1 MSDPGDDAL
10 DYLMSDLTTTGR
22 QQALETFERARA
34 ESRAARIRDAGESLY
49 VLVYAAWRERDWLTL
64 GYASWQAYIDEE
76 LHLSRGY
83 SYQLLA
89 QAKQVEAADLRN
101 RNTLSDRSDTESN
114 LTVQQAIELQR
125 DENESAR
132 KAVPPDVGRV
142 APKSRKRP
150 RSGPPGLVGHLQ
162 SIERSMELLA
172 DSLETAGDDAVDYLD
187 YEQRRQLERT
197 VSRMSEFSS
206 EWAARLN
213 PNTRFLRAL

>member
-1 MSDPGDDAL
+1 MT
-10 DYLMSDLTTTGR
+10 DLTTTGR
-22 QQALETFERARA
+22 QQA

-49 VLVYAAWRERDWLTL
+49 VLVYEAWRAKDWLTL

-83 SYQLLA
+83 SYKLLA
-89 QAKQVEAADLRN
+89 QARQEEKR
-101 RNTLSDRSDTESN
+101 LSPTGDTESN

-150 RSGPPGLVGHLQ
+150 RSGPPGLIGHLQ
-162 SIERSMELLA
+162 GIDRAMELLQ
-172 DSLETAGDDAVDYLD
+172 DSLEQAGDDALDYLD
-187 YEQRRQLERT
+187 YDSRRQLERT
-197 VSRMSEFSS
+197 ISRMSEFSS
-206 EWAARLN
+206 KWAECLNRPRLVRQRDEWDTA
-213 PNTRFLRAL
+213 